1 MRSTLISCC
10 SKDVNHQNQ
19 QNIAKNNVRYN
30 LLLADVKRKTIKRL
44 DVQLYRV
51 FEKKYQSKE
60 ELVKICEILED
71 IHNINR
77 RNNLYKLYDDKL
89 INVEEDD

>member
-1 MRSTLISCC
+1 MRSTLISC
-10 SKDVNHQNQ
+10 SKDVNQQNQ
-19 QNIAKNNVRYN
+19 QNIARNNVRYN

-60 ELVKICEILED
+60 ELVKICDILED

-77 RNNLYKLYDDKL
+77 RNNLYKLYEDKL
-89 INVEEDD
+89 INIEDDD

>member
-1 MRSTLISCC
+1 MRSTLISC

-19 QNIAKNNVRYN
+19 QNIARNNVRYN
-30 LLLADVKRKTIKRL
+30 LLLADVKRKAIKRL
-44 DVQLYRV
+44 DMQLYRV

-60 ELVKICEILED
+60 ELVKICDILED

-77 RNNLYKLYDDKL
+77 RNNLYKLYEDKL
-89 INVEEDD
+89 INIEEDD

>member
-1 MRSTLISCC
+1 MRSTLISC
-10 SKDVNHQNQ
+10 SQTNHQNQ

-30 LLLADVKRKTIKRL
+30 LLLADVKRKTVKRL

-60 ELVKICEILED
+60 ELVKICDILED

-77 RNNLYKLYDDKL
+77 RNNLYKLYEDKL
-89 INVEEDD
+89 INIEEDD